1 MAWRKRLRVFIV
13 AFCVFGAPLGIFSAQ
28 GWASDQESVQKLLVL
43 GDSISAGYGIDPEK
57 GWVQLLQNRIR
68 EVGADIEV
76 VNASVSGDTTRAGLA
91 RLPLLLKTHEP
102 RWLVVEL
109 GGNDGLRGYPPKLMQ
124 ENLDNIVARGKA
136 ANAQVLLLGMR
147 LPPNYGPAYNEAFEN
162 AFVKVAE
169 KQQVPFVPFFLE
181 TVALQEGALQS
192 DGIHPTQLVQ
202 AGMLDYVWPCLN
214 AMLNGNGQ
222 TKESC
227 NF

>member
-1 MAWRKRLRVFIV
+1 MAWRERLRVFIV
-13 AFCVFGAPLGIFSAQ
+13 AFCVFGAPLGLFSAG

-76 VNASVSGDTTRAGLA
+76 INASVSGDTTRAGLA
-91 RLPLLLKTHEP
+91 RLPLLLKTHQP

-147 LPPNYGPAYNEAFEN
+147 LPPNYGPAYNEAFEK

-169 KQQVPFVPFFLE
+169 KQQVPLVPFFLE
-181 TVALQEGALQS
+181 TVALQDGALQS
-192 DGIHPTQLVQ
+192 DGIHPTQSVQ
-202 AGMLDYVWPCLN
+202 AGMLDYVWPCLD

-222 TKESC
+222 TRESC